1 MSWNYR
7 IVERD
12 ECFGIH
18 EAYYN
23 KIREVDG
30 MTKDSVKL
38 ECYESVDELIEDLEC
53 MLKDARRYKD
63 KVLDYDMKFPNTD
76 EESPLHNHSE
86 D

>member
-23 KIREVDG
+23 KNRQVDS

-38 ECYESVDELIEDLEC
+38 EHYESVDELIDDLER

-63 KVLDYDMKFPNTD
+63 KVLDYDMKFPDFN
-76 EESPLHNHSE
+76 EESPLHDHSE